1 MRRHTSLMWL
11 GCRSLIS
18 VVPLS
23 PSELQLSPLGPEAR
37 VLRALTAAAFGQR
50 RKMLRSS
57 LATMD
62 LSTTSGSM
70 QRRQRRKLL
79 GKAGAVTLCDAAGID
94 ADMRAEAVSVGG
106 FIQLVRSFLAMHTPV
121 QSQDDAA

>member
-1 MRRHTSLMWL
+1 
-11 GCRSLIS
+11 
-18 VVPLS
+18 
-23 PSELQLSPLGPEAR
+23 